1 MRQYMKFLT
10 EALSP
15 QVDVPEC
22 RAASDDARARL
33 IGNGTRLGQS
43 DTSQPL
49 LKQGRQHRAG
59 SERAGTHYN
68 ERKEVSWPAFA

>member
-1 MRQYMKFLT
+1 MRQYMKFIT
-10 EALSP
+10 EALP
-15 QVDVPEC
+15 PKAAVPEC

-49 LKQGRQHRAG
+49 LKQGRQHRPG

>member
-1 MRQYMKFLT
+1 MRQYMKFIT
-10 EALSP
+10 EALP
-15 QVDVPEC
+15 PKAAVPEC

-33 IGNGTRLGQS
+33 IGNGSCLGQR

-49 LKQGRQHRAG
+49 LKQGRTHRPG
-59 SERAGTHYN
+59 SGRAGTHYN

>member
-10 EALSP
+10 EALP
-15 QVDVPEC
+15 PKAAVPEC